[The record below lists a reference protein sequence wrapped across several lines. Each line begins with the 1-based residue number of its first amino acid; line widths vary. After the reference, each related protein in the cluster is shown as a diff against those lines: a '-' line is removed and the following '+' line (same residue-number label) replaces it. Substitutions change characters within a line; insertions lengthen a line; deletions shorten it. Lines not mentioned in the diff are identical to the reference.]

1 MDSRLASRWHVR
13 EPISLP
19 SIETEAS
26 PPSARVGVT
35 VAICTFRRPS
45 IVKAVESVTRQ
56 RLPAD
61 VAMRILVIDN
71 DATPSAKELIEEAR
85 AKTSVEIDY
94 RHVRGQNISVA
105 RNAALDATST
115 PLLAFLDDDEYAA
128 PDWLS
133 NLIALRQGA
142 EAVFGACEAN
152 YPDDAPSWLR
162 TCDFHSN
169 RLPENGRIIDTG
181 YTSNV
186 LIDMGF
192 VRASGLAFDPLL
204 GETGGEDTLFFHAL
218 HKGGG
223 TLRYAPSAVVHEDVV
238 ASRLNLTWVRLRR
251 YRAGQAYAMMLYRFD
266 RRAYRR
272 AVASAPL
279 KILAC
284 LLISFVTMFASSR
297 ALWWLMR
304 GVFHLGV
311 VSYAL
316 GARLHREYRRSA

>member
-1 MDSRLASRWHVR
+1 MDSRLAPQWHVR
-13 EPISLP
+13 GPISLP
-19 SIETEAS
+19 SIETEGSAS
-26 PPSARVGVT
+26 SARVGVT

-45 IVKAVESVTRQ
+45 IVEAVESVARQ
-56 RLPAD
+56 RLPPD
-61 VAMRILVIDN
+61 IAMRILVIDN
-71 DATPSAKELIEEAR
+71 DAMPSAKGLIEDVR

-94 RHVRGQNISVA
+94 SHVSGQNISIA

-128 PDWLS
+128 PDWLA
-133 NLIALRQGA
+133 NLIALQQGA
-142 EAVFGACEAN
+142 EAVFGPCEAI

-169 RLPENGRIIDTG
+169 RLPENDRIIDTG

-192 VRASGLAFDPLL
+192 VRRNGLKFDPLL
-204 GETGGEDTLFFHAL
+204 GETGGEDTMFFHAL
-218 HKGGG
+218 HKRGG
-223 TLRYAPSAVVHEDVV
+223 TLRYAPKAVVHENVV

-251 YRAGQAYAMMLYRFD
+251 YRAGQVYAMMLYRFSH
-266 RRAYRR
+266 RAYRR
-272 AVASAPL
+272 AIWTAPV

-284 LLISFVTMFASSR
+284 LFMSCLLIFRPAG

-304 GVFHLGV
+304 GAFHVGV
-311 VSYAL
+311 LSFGL
-316 GARLHREYRRSA
+316 GAKVHREYRRS